1 MMKNQAQEEFSQFM
15 DVCQDLLTALQ
26 AINGNIQVQAQTIVE
41 FGSAVDEIAKCLRD
55 QLATAQDQGR
65 DLAVTQR
72 DVASILVLARN
83 AARIEHAR

>member
-1 MMKNQAQEEFSQFM
+1 MMKDQTQEEFSQFM

-26 AINGNIQVQAQTIVE
+26 AINGNIQLQAQTMVE
-41 FGSAVDEIAKCLRD
+41 YGSAVDEIAKCLRD
-55 QLATAQDQGR
+55 QLAVQQDQGR

-83 AARIEHAR
+83 AARIENAS

>member
-1 MMKNQAQEEFSQFM
+1 MMDNQTQEEFSQFL
-15 DVCQDLLTALQ
+15 DVCGSLLTALQ
-26 AINGNIQVQAQTIVE
+26 AINGNIQLQAQTIVE

-55 QLATAQDQGR
+55 QLAVQQDQGR

-83 AARIEHAR
+83 AARIEDAR

>member
-15 DVCQDLLTALQ
+15 DVCHDMLTALQ
-26 AINGNIQVQAQTIVE
+26 AINGNIQLQAQTIVE

-55 QLATAQDQGR
+55 QLAVQQDQGR

-72 DVASILVLARN
+72 DVADILVLARN